1 MLGAVGGRLRP
12 VASAAAAAR
21 TPARSLGDLYGI
33 LGVPRDASQGEIKK
47 AYYDRSKE
55 LHPDHNQND
64 EEASKRFARVNEAYS
79 VLSNDASKREYDSA
93 LGSGRRYT
101 ASAAAAGTA
110 ATGGSMR
117 NTRKDGPLN
126 YQTQYDFEEFY
137 RQHYGDAL
145 RRERARRQAR
155 KEFESQMQNASR
167 GNPALTACVAIMA
180 LVLISRMAG
189 V

>member
-1 MLGAVGGRLRP
+1 M
-12 VASAAAAAR
+12 ASAAAAAR

-79 VLSNDASKREYDSA
+79 VLSNVRACVV
-93 LGSGRRYT
+93 GV
-101 ASAAAAGTA
+101 
-110 ATGGSMR
+110 
-117 NTRKDGPLN
+117 
-126 YQTQYDFEEFY
+126 
-137 RQHYGDAL
+137 
-145 RRERARRQAR
+145 RARLVECAREMEEGESKAENGEAGERGGRVEGR
-155 KEFESQMQNASR
+155 KEERKRR
-167 GNPALTACVAIMA
+167 GPTYLKCVCVFVCMCVCVYVYVCVC
-180 LVLISRMAG
+180 VLC